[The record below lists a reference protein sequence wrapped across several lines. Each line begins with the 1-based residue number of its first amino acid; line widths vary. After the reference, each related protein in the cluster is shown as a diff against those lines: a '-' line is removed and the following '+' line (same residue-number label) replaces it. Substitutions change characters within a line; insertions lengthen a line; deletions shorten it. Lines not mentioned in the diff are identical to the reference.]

1 MYFTFT
7 VFTVCIFSK
16 FLSLGSNGMRPQTE
30 MAHETL
36 DFGIYNG
43 QIGHHAREKNNN
55 LSLLFVLKER
65 GRLLSGR
72 CCEIQWQ
79 I

>member
-1 MYFTFT
+1 MYFTFI
-7 VFTVCIFSK
+7 VFTVCIFSE
-16 FLSLGSNGMRPQTE
+16 FLCLRYTRMRPQTE

-36 DFGIYNG
+36 DFSTYDG
-43 QIGHHAREKNNN
+43 QIGHHARKKNNN
-55 LSLLFVLKER
+55 LSLLFALKER
-65 GRLLSGR
+65 GWLHSGR